1 MIRIYK
7 SDPQETA
14 NASQNS
20 ISFSQL
26 IWQRSTYTIQQ
37 LYSWQTSK
45 HLGDIKVSREKMYC
59 AVKSQLNNQKPV
71 KPYLSDLALHLCC
84 P

>member
-7 SDPQETA
+7 FDPQETA

-26 IWQRSTYTIQQ
+26 IWQWSTYTIQQ
-37 LYSWQTSK
+37 LYSWQTK
-45 HLGDIKVSREKMYC
+45 QLGDIKVSRETMYC

-71 KPYLSDLALHLCC
+71 TPYLSDLALHLCC

>member
-7 SDPQETA
+7 FDPQETA
-14 NASQNS
+14 NAS
-20 ISFSQL
+20 
-26 IWQRSTYTIQQ
+26 WQWSTYTIQQ
-37 LYSWQTSK
+37 LYSWQTK
-45 HLGDIKVSREKMYC
+45 QLGDIKVSRETMYC

-71 KPYLSDLALHLCC
+71 TPYLSDLALHLCC